1 MYFPLYGGRS
11 VGAEL
16 GAVTDVAEVPYE
28 AEMLTELKDS
38 ERFNFEFFNEFGIET
53 QQLEDGFDRRQQ

>member
-1 MYFPLYGGRS
+1 M
-11 VGAEL
+11 A
-16 GAVTDVAEVPYE
+16 DVPYE

-53 QQLEDGFDRRQQ
+53 QQLEDGFDRREQ

>member
-1 MYFPLYGGRS
+1 M
-11 VGAEL
+11 A
-16 GAVTDVAEVPYE
+16 DVPYE

-53 QQLEDGFDRRQQ
+53 QQLEDGFNRR